1 MERREFLTNLAP
13 ASACALAATAPG
25 TAADDPRAGDQAQ
38 KKQGVKITVLKR
50 GFEKE
55 FVDRL
60 KTGPKGPCTRFTD
73 GQEFTVTSQWA
84 MPEKFCEW
92 AYADIRVYI
101 PMVLGT
107 GNPIAVCCTDGFR
120 PVFFK
125 VERVEL

>member
-1 MERREFLTNLAP
+1 MERREFLNTIAT
-13 ASACALAATAPG
+13 ASACAAAAT
-25 TAADDPRAGDQAQ
+25 TLEAAESESQTGGQAT
-38 KKQGVKITVLKR
+38 KKLGVKITVLR
-50 GFEKE
+50 RAYEKDYVE
-55 FVDRL
+55 KL

-92 AYADIRVYI
+92 AYADIRAYI
-101 PMVLGT
+101 PMVLGQ

-125 VERVEL
+125 IERVEL